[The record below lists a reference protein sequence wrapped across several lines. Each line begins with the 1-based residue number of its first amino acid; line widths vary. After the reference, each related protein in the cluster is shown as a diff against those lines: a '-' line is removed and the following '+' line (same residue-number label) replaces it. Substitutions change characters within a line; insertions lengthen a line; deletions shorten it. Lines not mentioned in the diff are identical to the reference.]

1 MIKTSL
7 PIREQPL
14 RRTPSQQTSDTDHAP
29 TSRDRTPAR
38 RVALVGMGTVGR
50 AVVKILSERRE
61 GLLRLTHIC
70 NRNVERKKQQWGTE
84 LSIPTDV
91 VWTEDFQVILN
102 SDVDI
107 VVELIGGLH
116 PAE

>member
-1 MIKTSL
+1 MIKTGF

-14 RRTPSQQTSDTDHAP
+14 RRIPSQQTLAADHAP

-50 AVVKILSERRE
+50 AVIKILSERTD
-61 GLLRLTHIC
+61 GLLRLTHVC
-70 NRNVERKKQQWGTE
+70 NRNVERKKQQWRTE
-84 LSIPTDV
+84 LSIPSDV
-91 VWTEDFQVILN
+91 VWTEDVQTILN

-107 VVELIGGLH
+107 VVELIGG
-116 PAE
+116 